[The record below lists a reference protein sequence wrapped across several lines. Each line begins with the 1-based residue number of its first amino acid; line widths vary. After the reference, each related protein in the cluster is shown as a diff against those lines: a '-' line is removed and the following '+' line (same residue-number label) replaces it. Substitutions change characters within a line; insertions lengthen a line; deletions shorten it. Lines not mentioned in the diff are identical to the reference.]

1 MARLLQHWTGRRPPP
16 SAFAPRPRLPR
27 SRRPEDVPHLWLPA
41 TVSRFDG
48 WLVEHHDVA
57 AEVVDALDAIART
70 PYDPPF
76 PTRPYLGDDLAHSFV
91 SSINEDIDLVFKV
104 FRDQ

>member
-1 MARLLQHWTGRRPPP
+1 M
-16 SAFAPRPRLPR
+16 
-27 SRRPEDVPHLWLPA
+27 
-41 TVSRFDG
+41 SRFDG

-76 PTRPYLGDDLAHSFV
+76 PTRPYLGDDLTHSFV
-91 SSINEDIDLVFKV
+91 SSINDDIDLVFKV
-104 FRDQ
+104 FRDQPYLGLVSLLDYRDLSSM